1 MRHIQENGFGTVFG
15 TGDTKAKEASP
26 DDLISL
32 HDKILKWIQQCETST
47 PEMEFRKVSAE
58 DLEFYAGRQDTPEV
72 LAALEAQKIQFAKE
86 KSRYTSFYGKI
97 QKLKTW

>member
-15 TGDTKAKEASP
+15 SGKVEKADDTE
-26 DDLISL
+26 LTTL
-32 HDKILKWIQQCETST
+32 HSKILKWIQQGETST

-72 LAALEAQKIQFAKE
+72 LMALEAQKRPSEVYNEVKPNLDL
-86 KSRYTSFYGKI
+86 S
-97 QKLKTW
+97 

>member
-32 HDKILKWIQQCETST
+32 HDKILKWIQQC
-47 PEMEFRKVSAE
+47 
-58 DLEFYAGRQDTPEV
+58 
-72 LAALEAQKIQFAKE
+72 
-86 KSRYTSFYGKI
+86 
-97 QKLKTW
+97 